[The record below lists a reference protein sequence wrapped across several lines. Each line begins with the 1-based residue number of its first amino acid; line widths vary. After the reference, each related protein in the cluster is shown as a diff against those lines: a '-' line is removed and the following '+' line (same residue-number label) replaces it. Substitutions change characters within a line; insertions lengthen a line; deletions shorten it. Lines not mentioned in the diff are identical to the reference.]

1 MEDDSNPAVGATNV
15 SREAGYKTMSG
26 EPRANSPVSEQA
38 SECLRG
44 WIPPRLLRELAEN
57 GSGLEVELIEAFTRD
72 TALRLEQLRR
82 AITNSDAARLRME
95 AHTIKGSAW
104 QMGADSVAS
113 MCQEIELAA
122 CQTPLAQL
130 DERVDRL
137 EARFD
142 EVCRAMAL
150 YSNHT

>member
-1 MEDDSNPAVGATNV
+1 MSVE
-15 SREAGYKTMSG
+15 SRAD
-26 EPRANSPVSEQA
+26 SPVAEQA

-44 WIPPRLLRELAEN
+44 WTPPTLLLELAAN
-57 GSGLEVELIEAFTRD
+57 GSGLEAELIEAFKTD
-72 TALRLEQLRR
+72 TAHRLEKLRH
-82 AITNSDAARLRME
+82 AITNADAARLRME

-137 EARFD
+137 EARFV
-142 EVCRAMAL
+142 EVCRDMAS
-150 YSNHT
+150 YSNQT